1 MSKLRLGAV
10 EYLNS
15 KPLIHELHRHLPDA
29 KLILDLPSC
38 LADELAAGRLDVA
51 LIPVIEFF
59 RGDRYQMIP
68 GLGIASRGPVL
79 SVTLFSRVSW
89 QQVHSIAL
97 DVGSRTSV
105 ALTQILSRRR
115 FGVQPSL
122 SRLPSSQPIDD
133 VSADAVLL
141 IGDRAMRAALPG
153 FPFAYDL
160 GQEWFEWTGLPF
172 VFAVWAARPGVD
184 VEEVAFGLHQA
195 ALDGQRE
202 LAAIAQAEAIRL
214 GLDPAFCRRYLSHI
228 IRYRIGPAEI
238 QGMERFRALAIAEGL
253 APSTAATATSEPV
266 SG

>member
-1 MSKLRLGAV
+1 MSQLRLGAV
-10 EYLNS
+10 EYLNT

-29 KLILDLPSC
+29 RLVLDLPSR
-38 LADELAAGRLDVA
+38 LADELAAGQLDVA

-59 RGDRYQMIP
+59 RGVGYQMIP

-79 SVTLFSRVSW
+79 SVTLFSRVPW
-89 QQVHSIAL
+89 PQIQSITL

-105 ALTQILSRRR
+105 ALTQILSRRK
-115 FGVQPSL
+115 FAVQPSL
-122 SRLPSSQPIDD
+122 SRLPLSQPIDD

-141 IGDRAMRAALPG
+141 IGDRAMQAALPG

-184 VEEVAFGLHQA
+184 VGPIAFGLHQA
-195 ALDGQRE
+195 ALAGQRD
-202 LAAIAQAEAIRL
+202 LAAIAQSEASRL

-228 IRYRIGPAEI
+228 IRYRIGINEL
-238 QGMERFRALAIAEGL
+238 QGLERFRALAIAEGL
-253 APSTAATATSEPV
+253 APSTAARVISEPV